1 MGLSTCQSKCLW
13 GLREPS
19 GSGLPQPP
27 LRVRPSELLPHGG
40 GGRLDDG
47 NQPRQCGN
55 DFPYNTTPVAA
66 RGVSKVQEELFKA
79 WLGVERELSIGTVGS
94 RISNCKRVE
103 HYEGDLDT
111 HYDADR
117 LTSLTDRLNPKRPE
131 HKVPIKG
138 NIYNGTATLKS
149 AVGLYRDFR
158 NAGGGEADSTAAP
171 QTKRRSQVRRT
182 RQSAAD
188 WPVWP
193 TPSDEDLRE
202 LARAMTPF
210 VRFLDPGIVYAIAE
224 DNRRMRADWSSRLE
238 ALDIDPAIY
247 LWEGSPCVFPGV
259 RRYAGSTE
267 IAVFRQRAAADEVP
281 PQCLVLDDNDY
292 PKHLW
297 AFAFTGKPFRKRG
310 PDGYQLAHLF
320 DHKEHG
326 NRWREEL
333 DFLPN
338 AKEPVLPYGLF
349 TSAANSAYVPGAFLR
364 PTDFSPKLRS
374 LIQRRALQLY
384 GNICRIVPPPLSV
397 KSCEDQNWSLDNFR
411 WSTPVGGMDNVPHFL
426 EFRRERLGELFD
438 KRHAAPRAD

>member
-1 MGLSTCQSKCLW
+1 M
-13 GLREPS
+13 
-19 GSGLPQPP
+19 
-27 LRVRPSELLPHGG
+27 
-40 GGRLDDG
+40 
-47 NQPRQCGN
+47 
-55 DFPYNTTPVAA
+55 
-66 RGVSKVQEELFKA
+66 QEELFKA
-79 WLGVERELSIGTVGS
+79 WLGVTRELSTPTVGG

-103 HYEGDLDT
+103 HYEGDLDA
-111 HYDADR
+111 HYYADR
-117 LTSLTDRLNPKRPE
+117 LTSLMDRLNPKRPT
-131 HKVPIKG
+131 HNVPING
-138 NIYNGTATLKS
+138 NVYNGTATLKS

-158 NAGGGEADSTAAP
+158 DTGGDGADSTAAP
-171 QTKRRSQVRRT
+171 AKRAPQARPTRR
-182 RQSAAD
+182 QGAD
-188 WPVWP
+188 WPVWAC
-193 TPSDEDLRE
+193 PSDEDLRE

-210 VRFLDPGIVYAIAE
+210 VRFLDPGIVYAVTE

-238 ALDIDPAIY
+238 ALAIDPAIY
-247 LWEGSPCVFPGV
+247 LWEGSPCAFPGV

-267 IAVFRQRAAADEVP
+267 IALFRQRAMADEVP
-281 PQCLVLDDNDY
+281 PQCLALDDNDY

-333 DFLPN
+333 DVLPD
-338 AKEPVLPYGLF
+338 AKELMLPYGLF

-374 LIQRRALQLY
+374 LIQRRALQIY

-397 KSCEDQNWSLDNFR
+397 KPCEDQNWSLDNFQ
-411 WSTPVGGMDNVPHFL
+411 WSTPVGDMDNVPDFL

-438 KRHAAPRAD
+438 KRHAALRTD

>member
-1 MGLSTCQSKCLW
+1 M
-13 GLREPS
+13 
-19 GSGLPQPP
+19 
-27 LRVRPSELLPHGG
+27 
-40 GGRLDDG
+40 
-47 NQPRQCGN
+47 
-55 DFPYNTTPVAA
+55 
-66 RGVSKVQEELFKA
+66 QEELFKV
-79 WLGVERELSIGTVGS
+79 WLGAERGLGAGTVGS

-103 HYEGDLDT
+103 RYEGDLDA
-111 HYDADR
+111 HYIADG
-117 LTSLTDRLNPKRPE
+117 LEGLVDRLNPKRPG
-131 HKVPIKG
+131 HKIPIDG

-158 NAGGGEADSTAAP
+158 DTAGGKAVSTEAP
-171 QTKRRSQVRRT
+171 QVEQPSRVRRT
-182 RQSAAD
+182 RRSTRAD
-188 WPVWP
+188 WPVWQ

-210 VRFLDPGIVYAIAE
+210 VRFLHPGIVYAVAE
-224 DNRRMRADWSSRLE
+224 DNRRMEADWSSRLE
-238 ALDIDPAIY
+238 ALRIDPAIY

-281 PQCLVLDDNDY
+281 PQCLALDDNDY

-297 AFAFTGKPFRKRG
+297 AFVFTGKPFRKRG

-333 DFLPN
+333 EIPPG
-338 AKEPVLPYGLF
+338 AGEPEPPYGLF

-364 PTDFSPKLRS
+364 PTDFSPRLRS

-384 GNICRIVPPPLSV
+384 GNICRIVPPPLAV
-397 KSCEDQNWSLDNFR
+397 KPCEDQSWSLDNFR
-411 WSTPVGGMDNVPHFL
+411 WSTPVGAMDNVPDFL
-426 EFRRERLGELFD
+426 EFRRKRLEELFD
-438 KRHAAPRAD
+438 KRHAALRTD